1 MIGTPET
8 FARRRKCDRP
18 FGRLRAER
26 GDQRRR
32 PPSSIVQPFVD
43 GARRRQ
49 TMIEA
54 IDHKSREQ
62 IFGALAASVSLKAA
76 VEIAAGHTEPGVE
89 EASVRQRSSPCGL
102 PEVILLSLVDRR
114 FSSDLRAGFRL
125 RFIPLL
131 RRSVEAQ
138 TIFR

>member
-8 FARRRKCDRP
+8 FARRGECDRS

-32 PPSSIVQPFVD
+32 PPPRVIQPFVD

-54 IDHKSREQ
+54 VDHKSREKV
-62 IFGALAASVSLKAA
+62 FGALAASVALKAA

-89 EASVRQRSSPCGL
+89 KASVRQRSSPCSL
-102 PEVILLSLVDRR
+102 AEVILLSLVDRR
-114 FSSDLRAGFRL
+114 FSSNLRAGLRL